1 MLEMRCGRKTISQRG
16 HRRVGSYGK
25 AGEGKCII
33 IYQAYG
39 SALGVIERTW
49 ASLLAELSTFNV
61 SIFFPGHSDRVLIHC
76 LSDHYS
82 VL

>member
-16 HRRVGSYGK
+16 RRRMDSYGK

-39 SALGVIERTW
+39 SALGVIERTG

-61 SIFFPGHSDRVLIHC
+61 SIFFPGYFGRVLIYC
-76 LSDHYS
+76 LPDHYS
-82 VL
+82 FL